1 MKILKAKYYKTV
13 TSGEISCI
21 KVTYEGQDANSNV
34 SVPLDVNNEDY
45 QQIMQQVKDGTLT
58 IEEAD

>member
-21 KVTYEGQDANSNV
+21 KINYEGQDPNSNV

-45 QQIMQQVKDGTLT
+45 QLIMQQVKDGTLT
-58 IEEAD
+58 IEEVD

>member
-45 QQIMQQVKDGTLT
+45 QLIMKQVKDGTLT

>member
-45 QQIMQQVKDGTLT
+45 QLKKKT
-58 IEEAD
+58 EEQKNA

>member
-1 MKILKAKYYKTV
+1 MMRAPPMGIGFLLTLSLSILLTDYIV
-13 TSGEISCI
+13 
-21 KVTYEGQDANSNV
+21 DANSNV

-45 QQIMQQVKDGTLT
+45 QLIMQQVKDGTLT

>member
-21 KVTYEGQDANSNV
+21 KINYEGQDANSNV
-34 SVPLDVNNEDY
+34 SVPLYVNNEDY
-45 QQIMQQVKDGTLT
+45 QLIMQQ
-58 IEEAD
+58 

>member
-21 KVTYEGQDANSNV
+21 KINYEGQDANSNV

-45 QQIMQQVKDGTLT
+45 QQIMMDPV
-58 IEEAD
+58 